1 MVFLRFIYI
10 YDKITSDLKGQI
22 FRNDQVEYMKKWC
35 EKLKGNLFF
44 VSQFAL
50 DDF

>member
-1 MVFLRFIYI
+1 
-10 YDKITSDLKGQI
+10 
-22 FRNDQVEYMKKWC
+22 MKKWC

-50 DDF
+50 DDFKNKICRFCVGIFLGICSAGLLRY